1 VDREDLERYE
11 KGILEGREVLRSTAS
26 VDQAIEEVLADAKG
40 AGTKYSKIFDTPAT
54 LWLLMRMLQMSSHFR
69 PTKHV
74 KVNIIGG
81 WIGKWSG
88 VSGHFSQV

>member
-1 VDREDLERYE
+1 MR
-11 KGILEGREVLRSTAS
+11 KGILEGREVQGSTVL
-26 VDQAIEEVLADAKG
+26 VDTAIDKVLADSKG
-40 AGTKYSKIFDTPAT
+40 AGTKYNKIFDTLAT
-54 LWLLMRMLQMSSHFR
+54 LQLLIRMLQMLSHFR

-88 VSGHFSQV
+88 VSGHFSKV

>member
-1 VDREDLERYE
+1 
-11 KGILEGREVLRSTAS
+11 VLRLTAS
-26 VDQAIEEVLADAKG
+26 VDQAIEEVLADTKG

-54 LWLLMRMLQMSSHFR
+54 LRLLMRMLQMSSHFR

-88 VSGHFSQV
+88 LSGHFSQV